1 MAAGGLWQ
9 DLATYYAT
17 LVFIMNP
24 FGAAPIF
31 LDIVEKL
38 HPWERRRLANFVT
51 TVLVAI
57 LYFVALTGDLLLRL
71 YGISIDEFRLAGGI
85 VLLVIALHR
94 LGGESVTQ
102 TPDPRDAALVPL
114 TMPLLVGPATMT
126 YVIVYSTSGDR
137 LALMLA
143 IPLAAFTVWFFLVL
157 AEELLRF
164 LGRSV
169 MKVLTRITS
178 LFVAG
183 VGAALIHTALVDWG
197 IAAR

>member
-1 MAAGGLWQ
+1 MIDTGLLSQ
-9 DLATYYAT
+9 FISYYAT

-38 HPWERRRLANFVT
+38 HPWERRRLANLVT
-51 TVLVAI
+51 MVVVALLFLVA
-57 LYFVALTGDLLLRL
+57 FTGDLLLKL
-71 YGISIDEFRLAGGI
+71 YMISVDEFRFAGGI
-85 VLLVIALHR
+85 VLLGIALHR
-94 LGGESVTQ
+94 LEGHPKTQ

-126 YVIVYSTSGDR
+126 YVIVFAAEGNR
-137 LALMLA
+137 IALIAA
-143 IPLAAFTVWFFLVL
+143 IVAAAATVWAFLLAAEAV
-157 AEELLRF
+157 LRF
-164 LGRSV
+164 VGRST
-169 MKVLTRITS
+169 MRVLMRITS

-183 VGAALIHTALVDWG
+183 VGASMIHSALVDWG